1 MGKSFCFGV
10 SITSDNVTNGSET
23 FVVLEVC
30 SGDKV
35 YSIDSHSLSTSDM
48 VTTSSTMSSG
58 SVSINFYQ
66 LLPYSELLMFDR
78 FD

>member
-1 MGKSFCFGV
+1 MSQMV
-10 SITSDNVTNGSET
+10 QDT

-35 YSIDSHSLSTSDM
+35 LTIETDSQSNYDM

-58 SVSINFYQ
+58 SVSIFFI
-66 LLPYSELLMFDR
+66 LLSVWLTVVITVCVIIVSNKA
-78 FD
+78 